1 MPVVSLETHLECGI
15 PNFSIDHLIEQA
27 RCQIPSV
34 PTSTYEVVVNSISP
48 IAICS
53 TGELFGGVE
62 RHILGLLSGLR
73 AAGIKASL
81 FLFQDG
87 ELAAQSRKQN
97 DEPVILS
104 GDNFRLFATARE
116 MAHLLSAQGVRL
128 VHVHGYKAGVFCAIA
143 KNLYPFAIVKTEHGL
158 PEPLKGN
165 IAGGIRDRA
174 YRLLD
179 TITTRATSAAVCY
192 VTKDLETHYHRAHR
206 RLRTYVIPNGV
217 PIMDPSDFLRPPEY
231 LKRHLNLAII
241 GRLDQVKGHRFAI
254 EALATNDALSDVHL
268 HIIGT
273 GPTEN
278 ELRRL
283 VDNRKLDGQVH
294 FLGFRRNIY
303 DYIAHC
309 DALLIP
315 SLHEG
320 LPYTLLESMAL
331 ARPIIASKV
340 GGLAEIL
347 EDSVTALLTKPG
359 DVQSLA
365 LAMLRIHHD
374 SFLCNNLGE
383 TARFIQQ
390 ARYSLKQMTQSYL
403 NVFQEQLNT
412 VVL

>member
-1 MPVVSLETHLECGI
+1 MSVISLETRLECGI
-15 PNFSIDHLIEQA
+15 PNFSIDPLIEQP
-27 RCQIPSV
+27 RFQITSV
-34 PTSTYEVVVNSISP
+34 PASADEVVVNSIGP

-53 TGELFGGVE
+53 AGELFGGVE

-73 AAGIKASL
+73 AAGIKANL
-81 FLFQDG
+81 FLFQDD
-87 ELAAQSRKQN
+87 ELAAQSRKQG

-104 GDNFRLFATARE
+104 GDNLRLFATAQK
-116 MAHLLSAQGVRL
+116 MANLLSAQGVRL
-128 VHVHGYKAGVFCAIA
+128 VHVHGYKAGVFCAIV
-143 KNLYPFAIVKTEHGL
+143 KNLYSFAIVKTEHGL
-158 PEPLKGN
+158 PEPLKDN
-165 IAGGIRDRA
+165 VVGGIKDRA

-179 TITTRATSAAVCY
+179 TIATRATSAAICY
-192 VTKDLETHYHRAHR
+192 VTKDLETHYRRAHYG
-206 RLRTYVIPNGV
+206 LRSCVIPNGV
-217 PIMDPSDFLRPPEY
+217 PIMDPNDFPRPPEY

-241 GRLDQVKGHRFAI
+241 GRLDQVKGHQFAI
-254 EALATNDALSDVHL
+254 EAIAANNTLSDVHL
-268 HIIGT
+268 HIVGI

-278 ELRRL
+278 ELRQL
-283 VDNRKLDGQVH
+283 VGNRKLDAQVH

-347 EDSVTALLTKPG
+347 EDSVTALLIKPS
-359 DVQSLA
+359 DVHSLA
-365 LAMLRIHHD
+365 LAILRIYHD
-374 SFLCNNLGE
+374 RLLCNRLGE

-390 ARYSLKQMTQSYL
+390 TRYSLKQMTQGYL
-403 NVFQEQLNT
+403 NAFQEQLNAID
-412 VVL
+412 